1 MNKKKIKIEQKVEKK
16 MLQGIAASPG
26 IAIGRVFIWD
36 SEEYS
41 ITKHLVPA
49 NKISEEILRFE
60 DALIKTRSEIL
71 DIQRKIS
78 REMGFEHAEIFNAHL
93 LVLED
98 RMLIEEVINKIK
110 KEKVNV
116 EHAFVRI
123 LKKYSDIFSKMDDE
137 YLRERLMDIQDVG
150 KRIIRN
156 LLGKQKQSL
165 KDLKEK
171 VIVVATNLSPSDTA
185 LMHKDKV
192 IGFTTDMGGRTSH
205 TAILARS
212 SEIPAV
218 VGLKTLTPNVNNG
231 DIIIVDGNN
240 GNVIINPTKLIIK
253 KYQNEQNKFIE
264 FEKGL
269 SRFKSL
275 PAITSDGRSIAI
287 GANIEFPEEVDSVL
301 AHGAQGIGLY
311 RTEYMYMNRADLPS
325 EQEHFLAYKKV
336 AQSMKKNPVVIRT
349 MDIGGDKFVSHLEVP
364 HEMNPL
370 MGSRA
375 IRFCLARPDIFKTQL
390 RGILRASIYGNLKI
404 MYPMIS
410 GLNELRQANEILK
423 EVKQELLK
431 KQVPF
436 DKNIEV
442 GIMIEVPSAAL
453 IADIL
458 AKEVSFFSIGT
469 NDLIQYSLAVDRINE
484 KIAYLY
490 QPAHPAVLRL
500 IKSIIDIGHN
510 AGLWVGMCGEMAA
523 EPVFVSVLLGLG
535 LDEFSASPVAVPEI
549 KKIIRSMSYA
559 NAQEI
564 AAKILTF
571 DTSDKI
577 QEYAN
582 AKLKELIIK
591 STE

>member
-1 MNKKKIKIEQKVEKK
+1 MNNQKKNKANKK
-16 MLQGIAASPG
+16 MMQGIAASPG

-41 ITKHLVPA
+41 ISKHLIPA
-49 NKISEEILRFE
+49 NRISEEILRFE
-60 DALIKTRSEIL
+60 DSLIKTRSEIL

-78 REMGFEHAEIFNAHL
+78 KEMGFEHAEIFNAHL

-123 LKKYSDIFSKMDDE
+123 LKKYADIFSKMDDE
-137 YLRERLMDIQDVG
+137 YLRERLSDIQDVG

-165 KDLKEK
+165 KDLKEN

-192 IGFTTDMGGRTSH
+192 SGFATDMGGRTSH

-240 GNVIINPTKLIIK
+240 GNIIINPTKLIIK
-253 KYQNEQNKFIE
+253 KYQNEQKKFIE

-275 PAITSDGRSIAI
+275 PAITSDGRSIMI

-311 RTEYMYMNRADLPS
+311 RTEYMYMNRTDLPS

-336 AQSMKKNPVVIRT
+336 AQCMKKNPVVIRT

-364 HEMNPL
+364 NEMNPL
-370 MGSRA
+370 MGRRA
-375 IRFCLARPDIFKTQL
+375 IRFCLARPDIFKIQL
-390 RGILRASIYGNLKI
+390 RGILRASVYGNLKI

-458 AKEVSFFSIGT
+458 AKEVAFFSIGT
-469 NDLIQYSLAVDRINE
+469 NDLIQYALAVDRINE

-500 IKSIIDIGHN
+500 IKSIIDVGHN
-510 AGLWVGMCGEMAA
+510 AGIWVGMCGEMAA
-523 EPVFVSVLLGLG
+523 EPVFAIVLLGLG

-549 KKIIRSMSYA
+549 KKIIRSMSYEK
-559 NAQEI
+559 AQEV
-564 AAKILTF
+564 AKQILTF

-577 QEYAN
+577 QEYATE
-582 AKLKELIIK
+582 KLKELVIK
-591 STE
+591 NAE